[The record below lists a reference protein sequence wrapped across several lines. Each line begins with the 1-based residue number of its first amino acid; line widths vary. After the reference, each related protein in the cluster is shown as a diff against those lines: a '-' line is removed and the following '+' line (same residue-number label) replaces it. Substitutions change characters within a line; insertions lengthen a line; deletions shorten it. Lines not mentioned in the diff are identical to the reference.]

1 MCVVLRISR
10 SHSISNITFFLI
22 QEETKKVDVC
32 FGLAKTSPQSLEFLA
47 LSHWPVLGLGPC
59 FSVNESIK
67 GESYPEILLPPIRLR
82 LGYQL
87 KGKEK
92 ISPAVPAVINEKYI
106 VKKSKRITCNLF
118 IGTNF
123 FCPDTRQCEDVLSPF
138 FIPFRIYYMLAQIT
152 LSSSRMPLIFIFSH
166 KVSVAIKWPELLQ

>member
-1 MCVVLRISR
+1 MCIVLRISG
-10 SHSISNITFFLI
+10 SHSISNITLFLI

-32 FGLAKTSPQSLEFLA
+32 IRLAKTSPQSLEFLA
-47 LSHWPVLGLGPC
+47 LSYWPELGPGAC
-59 FSVNESIK
+59 CSVNESVK
-67 GESYPEILLPPIRLR
+67 GESYPEILLPPTRLS

-92 ISPAVPAVINEKYI
+92 ILPVVPAVINKKYI
-106 VKKSKRITCNLF
+106 VKKSKRITYNLF

-138 FIPFRIYYMLAQIT
+138 FIPFRIYYMLARIT

-166 KVSVAIKWPELLQ
+166 KVSVSIKWHELLQ